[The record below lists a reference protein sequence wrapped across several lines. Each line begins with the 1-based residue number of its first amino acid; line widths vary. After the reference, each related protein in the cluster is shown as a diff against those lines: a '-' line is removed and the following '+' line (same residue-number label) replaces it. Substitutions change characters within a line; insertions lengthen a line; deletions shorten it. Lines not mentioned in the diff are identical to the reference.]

1 MAEIKFKQIEIP
13 KENLI
18 QNKTNKKWQEIRRA
32 SNIFASLV
40 LKMKE
45 ELVPGE
51 MRDNYNELEELC
63 LCSDSIVLIVNMSL
77 SVELAFK
84 AILEYQGNFKGVHKL
99 DELFLRLNE
108 RTKKLI
114 IKYLNIN
121 RYCWNEKYNSEQEF
135 VDALK
140 TINELY
146 VKYRYFFDERYD
158 LKHFNKDITLLFSL
172 FDFLVIYINYK
183 MK

>member
-18 QNKTNKKWQEIRRA
+18 KDKSNKKWQEIRRA
-32 SNIFASLV
+32 ANIFASLV

-51 MRDNYNELEELC
+51 MRDNYNKLEELC
-63 LCSDSIVLIVNMSL
+63 LCSDSIALIVNLSL

-84 AILEYQGNFKGVHKL
+84 TILEYQGKIGWGHKL
-99 DELFLRLNE
+99 DELFNQLDD

-121 RYCWNEKYNSEQEF
+121 RYCWNEKYSNEQEF
-135 VDALK
+135 IDALK
-140 TINELY
+140 PINELY
-146 VKYRYFFDERYD
+146 VKYRYFFDEKYD
-158 LKHFNKDITLLFSL
+158 LKHFNKDVTLLFNL
-172 FDFLVIYINYK
+172 FNFLIVHINYK